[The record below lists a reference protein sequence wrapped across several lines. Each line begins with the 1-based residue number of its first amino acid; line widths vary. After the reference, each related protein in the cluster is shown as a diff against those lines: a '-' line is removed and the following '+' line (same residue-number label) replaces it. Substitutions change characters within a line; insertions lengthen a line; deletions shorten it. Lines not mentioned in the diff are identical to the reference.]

1 MDASPTSSQRL
12 SPVTVRQTPASHEPK
27 TSPNA
32 TPRPRKAE
40 LETEDDSLFDDS
52 PAGPAVRAINPA
64 KQRAQPDTPKR
75 MTKAQFEMA
84 QRHSQMAVS
93 KDDEDDEKSVGS
105 DGEGL
110 DEEDDG
116 DRARQMAAQR
126 RKQEATMSVYRQQM
140 KKVTGGH
147 ISDLPSQ
154 AGRPSFDR
162 SPNSGLGSSM
172 SSMTLG
178 APLAEDEDD
187 DVPLGVLQAHGFPN
201 KNRPPMHLPG
211 ASPGYAGS
219 VAGNGLGENV
229 PAFARRLPMDPYF
242 GAGLVNAP
250 QRESLAFGQGGGGS
264 VYGGGSGSVYGGASP
279 HQGVPGGLVGVIA
292 GEERAKA
299 ARRGSPN
306 PATGGYGPI
315 PLPSGMQQQQPQMPQ
330 FARTTSMGSL
340 YAPQMAMGPGG
351 YMPQNGM
358 LPGMP
363 GMSPG
368 EQANM
373 TAQQQIAQL
382 MEMQTHMMQQ
392 MMALQAGNMAMPMPG
407 FSLPQSPS
415 MGSLMNGGQ
424 SFAPQMTAQR
434 PGSSYAPSIGAGRAM
449 SMTNLSANW
458 ANPEHMQ
465 QQRSNTMGSS
475 AALNKPNLA
484 GSVYGMNLT
493 ANGPGQGYTPSIAPS
508 ERSNV
513 GMPSRYRPVST
524 MDGQENQAQAGA
536 GYSGSMAPPGP
547 SPLMQASGNEQGT
560 QAKSTI
566 RVIEK
571 PKGAP
576 RTLGSFF
583 GRQAK
588 PADDEED
595 EDEGW
600 AEMARKRE
608 EMRSKRAT
616 KMKTANGPALSDL
629 VTGLE

>member
-1 MDASPTSSQRL
+1 
-12 SPVTVRQTPASHEPK
+12 
-27 TSPNA
+27 
-32 TPRPRKAE
+32 
-40 LETEDDSLFDDS
+40 
-52 PAGPAVRAINPA
+52 
-64 KQRAQPDTPKR
+64 

-84 QRHSQMAVS
+84 QRHSQMAIS
-93 KDDEDDEKSVGS
+93 KDDEEDEKSAGS
-105 DGEGL
+105 DGEGF

-147 ISDLPSQ
+147 ISDLPPQ
-154 AGRPSFDR
+154 TGRPSFDR

-172 SSMTLG
+172 STMTLG
-178 APLAEDEDD
+178 APLPEEEDD

-201 KNRPPMHLPG
+201 KNRQPMHLPG
-211 ASPGYAGS
+211 TNPGYAGS

-229 PAFARRLPMDPYF
+229 PAFARRLPVDPYF
-242 GAGLVNAP
+242 GAGIVNP
-250 QRESLAFGQGGGGS
+250 IQRESLAFGQGGGGGS
-264 VYGGGSGSVYGGASP
+264 VYGGGGGGSVYGGASP

-306 PATGGYGPI
+306 TMTGGYGPI
-315 PLPSGMQQQQPQMPQ
+315 PLPSGMPQQPQMPQ
-330 FARTTSMGSL
+330 FARTSSMNSL
-340 YAPQMAMGPGG
+340 YSPQMAMGGG
-351 YMPQNGM
+351 GFVPQNGM
-358 LPGMP
+358 MP
-363 GMSPG
+363 GLPFMSPG
-368 EQANM
+368 EQTNM

-392 MMALQAGNMAMPMPG
+392 MMALQAGHMAPPMPG
-407 FSLPQSPS
+407 SSLPQSPS
-415 MGSLMNGGQ
+415 MVSLNGGQ
-424 SFAPQMTAQR
+424 GFVPQMGAQR
-434 PGSSYAPSIGAGRAM
+434 PGSSYALSMGAGRAM

-465 QQRSNTMGSS
+465 QQRSSTMGSN
-475 AALNKPNLA
+475 AVLNKPGHA

-493 ANGPGQGYTPSIAPS
+493 ANGPGAGYTPSIAPS

-536 GYSGSMAPPGP
+536 GYRSMTTSPGP
-547 SPLMQASGNEQGT
+547 SPSPLLQMNGNEQGK

-576 RTLGSFF
+576 RTLGSYFS
-583 GRQAK
+583 RQTK

-616 KMKTANGPALSDL
+616 KMKTNNGPALSDL
-629 VTGLE
+629 VTGME